1 MVMEER
7 KLYRLPVNEN
17 ERSKI
22 KIIPVHEMMLRM
34 IEQMDSAANEGAQ
47 GKGFESEKII
57 ELSLRR
63 KAKSKID
70 RESENML

>member
-1 MVMEER
+1 MEER

-17 ERSKI
+17 GRSRI

-34 IEQMDSAANEGAQ
+34 IEQMDSAANDGAQ
-47 GKGFESEKII
+47 GKEFEPEKII

-70 RESENML
+70 RESE